1 MPSRSE
7 LIALAVNTGFVPDPG
22 SFDADKTF
30 AQNGI
35 DSLDTMTVLLAI
47 EEAVGAKF
55 SESELAAIH
64 SLADVERTLAQRA
77 A

>member
-1 MPSRSE
+1 MKTRDE
-7 LIALAVNTGFVPDPG
+7 LIDIVLRTGFVANREAFDPDR
-22 SFDADKTF
+22 TF
-30 AQNGI
+30 AENGI

-55 SESELAAIH
+55 SESELEQVQ